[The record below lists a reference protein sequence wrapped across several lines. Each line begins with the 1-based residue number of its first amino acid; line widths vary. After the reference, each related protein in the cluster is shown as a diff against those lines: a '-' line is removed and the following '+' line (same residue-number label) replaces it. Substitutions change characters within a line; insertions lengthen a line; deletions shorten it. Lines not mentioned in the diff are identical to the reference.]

1 MSYLMYIIYIN
12 VSIYIYVYIY
22 MCVLM
27 CVRVCVCLWMHVCG
41 RVGIMN
47 NNLKTSNRSN
57 VKI

>member
-22 MCVLM
+22 ICVLM

>member
-1 MSYLMYIIYIN
+1 MSYLMYIIYI
-12 VSIYIYVYIY
+12 YVYIY
-22 MCVLM
+22 ICVLM

>member
-12 VSIYIYVYIY
+12 VSIYIYEYIY
-22 MCVLM
+22 ICVLM